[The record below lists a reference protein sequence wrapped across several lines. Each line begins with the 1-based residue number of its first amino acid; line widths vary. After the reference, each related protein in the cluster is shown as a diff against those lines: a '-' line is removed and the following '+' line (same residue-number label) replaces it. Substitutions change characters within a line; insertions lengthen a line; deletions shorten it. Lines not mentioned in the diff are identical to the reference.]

1 MFYLHAVK
9 AFKCERSALKRVQD
23 DFFFLSF
30 ARWLLVPGAL
40 PIRCVWASLQ
50 GSGPTSVSSARRPSR
65 SDALWSLTW
74 GRSTASIN
82 STPTVR
88 DVPKSLCVRIVVT
101 PQAALTST
109 SSTWDSVILEA
120 PPFAGI
126 IAARPTRTT
135 DLHLQTVNSTH
146 ICSTQPL
153 HTTFK
158 TPSTALEALET
169 ISAISLLF
177 TLSLSSSFSWLLHP
191 CLICVYLHF
200 FVTMPRMFHF

>member
-1 MFYLHAVK
+1 MTTSSSAHLHVD
-9 AFKCERSALKRVQD
+9 CWCVE
-23 DFFFLSF
+23 
-30 ARWLLVPGAL
+30 L
-40 PIRCVWASLQ
+40 PLRCVWASLQ
-50 GSGPTSVSSARRPSR
+50 GSGPTSVSSVRRPSH
-65 SDALWSLTW
+65 SAALWSLTW

-88 DVPKSLCVRIVVT
+88 DAPKSSCVRIVVT
-101 PQAALTST
+101 PQAAPTST

-126 IAARPTRTT
+126 IAARPTRTI

-158 TPSTALEALET
+158 TQSTGSDALET
-169 ISAISLLF
+169 IIAISLVHF
-177 TLSLSSSFSWLLHP
+177 SLSPSFSWLLHP

-200 FVTMPRMFHF
+200 FVTTPRMFHF